1 MIVTGM
7 INCEV
12 CGGRLIEV
20 CGGRLIRDEIAL
32 NKKLNGLETEEFL
45 CLECMAEEFGVTVQ
59 DLENRIEYFKES
71 GCTLF
76 ED

>member
-1 MIVTGM
+1 MTEILF
-7 INCEV
+7 CDA
-12 CGGRLIEV
+12 CGCRMES
-20 CGGRLIRDEIAL
+20 DEIAL

-45 CLECMAEEFGVTVQ
+45 CLDCMAEEFGVTVQ
-59 DLENRIEYFKES
+59 DLENKIEDFKES

>member
-7 INCEV
+7 INC
-12 CGGRLIEV
+12 EV

-32 NKKLNGLETEEFL
+32 NKKLNGLETEDFL
-45 CLECMAEEFGVTVQ
+45 CLECMAEEFGVTVE

>member
-1 MIVTGM
+1 MIATEM
-7 INCEV
+7 INCEA
-12 CGGRLIEV
+12 CG
-20 CGGRLIRDEIAL
+20 CRLIRDEIAL

-59 DLENRIEYFKES
+59 DLENKIEDFKES

>member
-1 MIVTGM
+1 MRMSAAEM

-12 CGGRLIEV
+12 CGS
-20 CGGRLIRDEIAL
+20 RLIRDEIAL
-32 NKKLNGLETEEFL
+32 NKKLNGPETEEFL
-45 CLECMAEEFGVTVQ
+45 CLECMAEEFSVTVQ
-59 DLENRIEYFKES
+59 DLEDKIEYFKES

>member
-1 MIVTGM
+1 MIATEM

-12 CGGRLIEV
+12 CG
-20 CGGRLIRDEIAL
+20 CRLIRDEIAL

-45 CLECMAEEFGVTVQ
+45 CLDCMAEEFGVTVQ
-59 DLENRIEYFKES
+59 DLENKIEDFKES

>member
-12 CGGRLIEV
+12 CGGRLN
-20 CGGRLIRDEIAL
+20 RDEIAL

-45 CLECMAEEFGVTVQ
+45 CLECMAEEFGVTVE
-59 DLENRIEYFKES
+59 DL
-71 GCTLF
+71 
-76 ED
+76 

>member
-1 MIVTGM
+1 MSAAEM
-7 INCEV
+7 INC
-12 CGGRLIEV
+12 EV

-32 NKKLNGLETEEFL
+32 NKKLNGPETEEFL

-59 DLENRIEYFKES
+59 DLEDKIEYFKES

>member
-1 MIVTGM
+1 MIGTEM
-7 INCEV
+7 INC
-12 CGGRLIEV
+12 EV

-32 NKKLNGLETEEFL
+32 NRKLNGTETETFL
-45 CLECMAEEFGVTVQ
+45 CLECMAEEFGVTVR
-59 DLENRIEYFKES
+59 DLENKIEDFKES